1 VCIASGLWY
10 TYSINLVFASGSEHH
25 VPTFNLPILDHL
37 ANSRSIL
44 ITGIGGGFDLF
55 CGLPLYFYLQNRGY
69 QVHLANYS
77 FSDIQSFTGGIRLSD
92 TLVGVTA
99 EYQRLVVYFP
109 ELYLAQWFQTVRQ
122 QACTIW
128 AFHKTGV
135 QSLRANY
142 QQLIEHLKIDTIL
155 LIDGGIDSLARG
167 TEAEPGTF
175 VEDTVSMA
183 ALADLPTSL
192 TQILACI
199 GFGAEREITHT
210 HILENMADL
219 TRRGA
224 FFGACALSK
233 SMIEYQAY
241 EDAVQT
247 VHQQPFQDPSVIN
260 ASIISAVR
268 GEYGNYH
275 LTEKTQGSRLWIS
288 PLMSLYWFFDFRTVA
303 AQNLVIPAV
312 RDTISFQDAIRASL
326 AARRTFTIRRSSSIP
341 L

>member
-1 VCIASGLWY
+1 MS
-10 TYSINLVFASGSEHH
+10 
-25 VPTFNLPILDHL
+25 TFNLPILDHL
-37 ANSRSIL
+37 TDSRSIL

-55 CGLPLYFYLQNRGY
+55 CGLPLYFHLRKRGY

-77 FSDIQSFTGGIRLSD
+77 FSDIQSFTGGIRLTD

-99 EYQRLVVYFP
+99 DYQRLVVYFP
-109 ELYLAQWFQTVRQ
+109 ELYLAQWFQTTRQ
-122 QACTIW
+122 EAIPIW

-135 QSLRANY
+135 QPLRGNY
-142 QQLIEHLKIDTIL
+142 QRLIDHLQVDTVL

-167 TEAEPGTF
+167 SEAEPGTF
-175 VEDTVSMA
+175 VEDSVSMA
-183 ALADLPTSL
+183 ALVDLPTPI
-192 TQILACI
+192 TQILVCI

-219 TRRGA
+219 AQRDA
-224 FFGACALSK
+224 FLGMCALTK
-233 SMIEYQAY
+233 TMPEYRAY
-241 EDAVQT
+241 EEAVMA

-288 PLMSLYWFFDFRTVA
+288 PLMALYWFYDFPKVA
-303 AQNLVIPAV
+303 EQHVVLPAIK
-312 RDTISFQDAIRASL
+312 DTISFQDAIRAAL
-326 AARRTFTIRRSSSIP
+326 AARRMLTIRRSSTIP

>member
-1 VCIASGLWY
+1 MS
-10 TYSINLVFASGSEHH
+10 
-25 VPTFNLPILDHL
+25 TFNLPILDHL
-37 ANSRSIL
+37 ADSRSIL

-55 CGLPLYFYLQNRGY
+55 CGLPLYFHLRDRGY

-77 FSDIQSFTGGIRLSD
+77 FSDIQSFTGGIRLTD

-99 EYQRLVVYFP
+99 DYQRLVVYFP
-109 ELYLAQWFQTVRQ
+109 ELYLAQWFQTTRQ
-122 QACTIW
+122 EDIPIW

-135 QSLRANY
+135 QPLRANY
-142 QQLIEHLKIDTIL
+142 QRLIEHLQVDTIL

-167 TEAEPGTF
+167 SEAEPGTF

-183 ALADLPTSL
+183 ALVDLPAPP

-219 TRRGA
+219 AQRGA
-224 FFGACALSK
+224 FLGVCALTK
-233 SMIEYQAY
+233 AMTEYRAY
-241 EDAVQT
+241 EDAVMM

-260 ASIISAVR
+260 ASIISAVQ

-275 LTEKTQGSRLWIS
+275 LTEKTHGSRLWIS
-288 PLMSLYWFFDFRTVA
+288 PLMPLYWFYDFPEVA
-303 AQNLVIPAV
+303 AQHAVLPAIK
-312 RDTISFQDAIRASL
+312 DSISFQDAIRAAL
-326 AARRTFTIRRSSSIP
+326 TARRMISIRRSSTIP

>member
-1 VCIASGLWY
+1 M
-10 TYSINLVFASGSEHH
+10 
-25 VPTFNLPILDHL
+25 PTFNLSILDHL

-55 CGLPLYFYLQNRGY
+55 CGLPLYFHLQARGY

-77 FSDIQSFTGGIRLSD
+77 FSDIQSFTGGIRLTD

-99 EYQRLVVYFP
+99 DYQRLVVYFP
-109 ELYLAQWFQTVRQ
+109 ELYLAQWFQAVRQ
-122 QACTIW
+122 EACTIW
-128 AFHKTGV
+128 AFHKTGA
-135 QSLRANY
+135 QPLHTNY
-142 QQLIEHLKIDTIL
+142 QRLIEHLEIDTML

-175 VEDTVSMA
+175 IEDTVSMA
-183 ALADLPTSL
+183 AIADLSPSITR
-192 TQILACI
+192 ILACI

-210 HILENMADL
+210 HILENIADL
-219 TRRGA
+219 TQRGA
-224 FFGACALSK
+224 FLGACALTK
-233 SMIEYQAY
+233 TMTEYQAY
-241 EDAVQT
+241 EHAVMT

-288 PLMSLYWFFDFRTVA
+288 PLMSLYWFFDFPTVA
-303 AQNLVIPAV
+303 AQNAV
-312 RDTISFQDAIRASL
+312 LPVMHDTISFQDAIRVSL
-326 AARRTFTIRRSSSIP
+326 AARRRLSLRRSSTIP

>member
-1 VCIASGLWY
+1 L
-10 TYSINLVFASGSEHH
+10 ASGSEH
-25 VPTFNLPILDHL
+25 VLSTFNLPILDHL
-37 ANSRSIL
+37 AQSRSIL
-44 ITGIGGGFDLF
+44 VTGIGGGFDLF
-55 CGLPLYFYLQNRGY
+55 CGLPLYFHLRDRGY

-77 FSDIQSFTGGIRLSD
+77 FSDIQSFTDGIRLTD

-99 EYQRLVVYFP
+99 DYQRLVVYFP
-109 ELYLAQWFQTVRQ
+109 ELYLAQWFRTTRQ
-122 QACTIW
+122 EDIPIW

-135 QSLRANY
+135 QPLRTNY
-142 QQLIEHLKIDTIL
+142 QRLIEHLQVDTIL

-167 TEAEPGTF
+167 SEAEPGTF

-183 ALADLPTSL
+183 ALLDLATPT

-219 TRRGA
+219 ARRDA
-224 FFGACALSK
+224 FLGVCALTK
-233 SMIEYQAY
+233 AMVEYQAY
-241 EDAVQT
+241 EDAVMM

-288 PLMSLYWFFDFRTVA
+288 PLMTLYWFYDFPEVA
-303 AQNLVIPAV
+303 AHHAILPAV
-312 RDTISFQDAIRASL
+312 KDTSSFQDAIRAAL
-326 AARRTFTIRRSSSIP
+326 AARRMLNIRRSSTIP